1 MKTVPTKD
9 LERLL
14 KDSREMNECSLNEL
28 CYIRSMLNM
37 MVSGIDYNEAIEH
50 IQSQMWDRQ
59 NQGE

>member
-1 MKTVPTKD
+1 
-9 LERLL
+9 
-14 KDSREMNECSLNEL
+14 MNECSLNEL
-28 CYIRSMLNM
+28 CYIRAMLTM